1 MTAGKDRPQIPSGL
15 LLRRGKPLSPT
26 PVGFFLFGA
35 NMVQAVASITVPDTS
50 QLSVTLQM
58 TIAEWTQ
65 MRDDIQ
71 GLLVRSVPLAQ
82 MALQLDGI
90 IAKAKAQLGE

>member
-1 MTAGKDRPQIPSGL
+1 
-15 LLRRGKPLSPT
+15 
-26 PVGFFLFGA
+26 
-35 NMVQAVASITVPDTS
+35 MVQAVASITVPDTS

-71 GLLVRSVPLAQ
+71 GLLSKSVPLAQ
-82 MALQLDGI
+82 MALQLDNI
-90 IAKAKAQLGE
+90 ILRAKAQIGE

>member
-1 MTAGKDRPQIPSGL
+1 
-15 LLRRGKPLSPT
+15 
-26 PVGFFLFGA
+26 
-35 NMVQAVASITVPDTS
+35 MVQAVASITVPDES

-58 TIAEWTQ
+58 TIAEWAS

-71 GLLVRSVPLAQ
+71 GLLVKSVPLAQ

>member
-1 MTAGKDRPQIPSGL
+1 
-15 LLRRGKPLSPT
+15 
-26 PVGFFLFGA
+26 
-35 NMVQAVASITVPDTS
+35 MVQAVASLTVPDES

-65 MRDDIQ
+65 MRDDIN

-90 IAKAKAQLGE
+90 IARARAQLGE

>member
-1 MTAGKDRPQIPSGL
+1 
-15 LLRRGKPLSPT
+15 
-26 PVGFFLFGA
+26 
-35 NMVQAVASITVPDTS
+35 MVQAVASITVPDTS

-58 TIAEWTQ
+58 TIAEWTA

-71 GLLVRSVPLAQ
+71 GLLVKSVPLAH

>member
-1 MTAGKDRPQIPSGL
+1 
-15 LLRRGKPLSPT
+15 
-26 PVGFFLFGA
+26 
-35 NMVQAVASITVPDTS
+35 MVQAVASITVPDTS

-58 TIAEWTQ
+58 TIAEWAS

-71 GLLVRSVPLAQ
+71 GLLVKSVPLAQ

>member
-1 MTAGKDRPQIPSGL
+1 
-15 LLRRGKPLSPT
+15 
-26 PVGFFLFGA
+26 
-35 NMVQAVASITVPDTS
+35 MVQAIASITVPDES

-58 TIAEWTQ
+58 SIAEWTA

-71 GLLVRSVPLAQ
+71 GLLVKSVPLAQ

-90 IAKAKAQLGE
+90 IQKARAQIGE

>member
-1 MTAGKDRPQIPSGL
+1 
-15 LLRRGKPLSPT
+15 
-26 PVGFFLFGA
+26 
-35 NMVQAVASITVPDTS
+35 MVQAVASLTVPDES

-58 TIAEWTQ
+58 SIAEWTQ

-71 GLLVRSVPLAQ
+71 GLLQKSVPLAQ

-90 IAKAKAQLGE
+90 IARARAQLGE

>member
-1 MTAGKDRPQIPSGL
+1 
-15 LLRRGKPLSPT
+15 
-26 PVGFFLFGA
+26 
-35 NMVQAVASITVPDTS
+35 MVQAVASITVPDES

-58 TIAEWTQ
+58 SIAEWTA

-71 GLLVRSVPLAQ
+71 GLLVKSVPLAQ

-90 IAKAKAQLGE
+90 IQKARAQIGE

>member
-1 MTAGKDRPQIPSGL
+1 
-15 LLRRGKPLSPT
+15 
-26 PVGFFLFGA
+26 
-35 NMVQAVASITVPDTS
+35 MVQAVASITVPDTS

-58 TIAEWTQ
+58 TIAEWTA

-71 GLLVRSVPLAQ
+71 GLLVKSVPLAQ